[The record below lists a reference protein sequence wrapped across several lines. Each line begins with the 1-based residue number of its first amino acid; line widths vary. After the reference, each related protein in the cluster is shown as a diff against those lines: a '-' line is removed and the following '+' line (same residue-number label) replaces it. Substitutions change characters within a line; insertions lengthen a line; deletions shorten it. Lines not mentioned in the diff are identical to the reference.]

1 LYCRKVTRGNDR
13 LLHAGTKQATAKCR
27 MLISTVASAKAFGK
41 TIYVVSKRGLQ
52 AADKY
57 AGISNNKVPGSG
69 VADAS
74 LTSSTI

>member
-1 LYCRKVTRGNDR
+1 
-13 LLHAGTKQATAKCR
+13 

-57 AGISNNKVPGSG
+57 GKITSIYNNPGWMKEQRSRRKNTG
-69 VADAS
+69 KRKE
-74 LTSSTI
+74 LG

>member
-1 LYCRKVTRGNDR
+1 
-13 LLHAGTKQATAKCR
+13 